1 MLMFYLDI
9 ECCAQRSS
17 VLQNRTPELFSQQPY
32 DLSKEQYATAS
43 NMITNGGLR
52 SEMRLNYDL
61 SENSLV
67 MGFVIRVLVLIPLLG
82 IVFFGPKL
90 FSVLFGVGS
99 GSQIALFAAA
109 IVAVAYIAIIGR
121 SIWWD

>member
-1 MLMFYLDI
+1 
-9 ECCAQRSS
+9 
-17 VLQNRTPELFSQQPY
+17 
-32 DLSKEQYATAS
+32 
-43 NMITNGGLR
+43 MITNRGLR

-82 IVFFGPKL
+82 IVFFRPKL

-99 GSQIALFAAA
+99 ESQIAFFAAA
-109 IVAVAYIAIIGR
+109 IGAAAYIAIIGR
-121 SIWWD
+121 LIW

>member
-1 MLMFYLDI
+1 
-9 ECCAQRSS
+9 
-17 VLQNRTPELFSQQPY
+17 
-32 DLSKEQYATAS
+32 
-43 NMITNGGLR
+43 
-52 SEMRLNYDL
+52 MRLNYDL

-67 MGFVIRVLVLIPLLG
+67 IGFVIRVLVLIPLLG

-109 IVAVAYIAIIGR
+109 IGAAAYIAITGR